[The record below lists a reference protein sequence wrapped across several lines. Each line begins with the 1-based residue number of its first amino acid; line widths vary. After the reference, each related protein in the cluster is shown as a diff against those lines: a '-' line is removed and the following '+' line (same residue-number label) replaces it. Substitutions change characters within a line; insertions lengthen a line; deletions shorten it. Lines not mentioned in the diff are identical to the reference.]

1 MYVYIHIHIYILYM
15 FRLYYSSIG
24 LQGRIVSRLLDVG
37 MFSLFILFLVW
48 MLDSD
53 VVIFVINFLD
63 CYKVIN

>member
-1 MYVYIHIHIYILYM
+1 M